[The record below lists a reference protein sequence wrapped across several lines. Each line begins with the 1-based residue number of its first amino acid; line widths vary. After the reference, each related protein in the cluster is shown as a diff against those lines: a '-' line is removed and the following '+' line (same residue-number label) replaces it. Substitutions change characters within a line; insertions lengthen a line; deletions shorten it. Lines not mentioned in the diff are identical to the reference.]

1 MRAPT
6 VFADCLLRRLQRPH
20 VAPNL
25 RRIHPFAPLNLAGHA
40 DFRDPTASP
49 GQRPGET
56 LRGRHAE
63 YSAPGRGFATPPEGS
78 PSDGRHDLLRR
89 GALSHSQCVL
99 GSHEGVPPP
108 GIRALFGLGR
118 FSLLRQRQLR
128 PRQAED
134 LPRPVGSAVDP
145 PAGAQASR
153 KQHTFDAE
161 LVVTL
166 LGSPKCSIARPPTV
180 LPRQP
185 FRQIL
190 ASSERPKVTLSLRVP
205 ANHYPVTPTVAGSGG
220 CQQSGSGPFLEAGR
234 WAFGATRARPP
245 RCFLGPSLPSR
256 FFPPGTGRLTHQN
269 ARPRTC
275 KLRSNSP

>member
-1 MRAPT
+1 MPNTALQVAASP
-6 VFADCLLRRLQRPH
+6 RLQKALLAMVDTISCGAALYHIHNACWVVTRAFRPQESAH
-20 VAPNL
+20 CSVSVDSPFSDSAN
-25 RRIHPFAPLNLAGHA
+25 FAPARLKIFHVQLALPSTLQPGH
-40 DFRDPTASP
+40 
-49 GQRPGET
+49 
-56 LRGRHAE
+56 
-63 YSAPGRGFATPPEGS
+63 
-78 PSDGRHDLLRR
+78 
-89 GALSHSQCVL
+89 
-99 GSHEGVPPP
+99 
-108 GIRALFGLGR
+108 
-118 FSLLRQRQLR
+118 
-128 PRQAED
+128 
-134 LPRPVGSAVDP
+134 
-145 PAGAQASR
+145 